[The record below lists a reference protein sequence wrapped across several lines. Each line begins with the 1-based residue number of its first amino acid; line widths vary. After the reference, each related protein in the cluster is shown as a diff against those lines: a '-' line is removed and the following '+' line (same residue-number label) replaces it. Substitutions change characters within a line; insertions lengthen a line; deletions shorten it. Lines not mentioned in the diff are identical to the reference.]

1 MTPGADRS
9 LGAENNWGIRG
20 TLEADLTDN
29 ALLTVLGTYSK
40 SDNESIPGNS
50 YGALRPDGSLNP
62 ADWPNAFCG
71 LAEVLRAECLN
82 TLSGLGPISERSAGR
97 SEEHTSELQSLMR
110 TSYAVFCLKKK
121 QRTN

>member
-40 SDNESIPGNS
+40 SDNDSIPGNS

-62 ADWPNAFCG
+62 PDWPNSFCG
-71 LAEVLRAECLN
+71 LSVVLMSYCLN
-82 TLSGLGPISERSAGR
+82 TLSVLCPISVPSP
-97 SEEHTSELQSLMR
+97 SQFSPISPFPLFSL
-110 TSYAVFCLKKK
+110 VFFISF
-121 QRTN
+121 